1 MSLDPG
7 RRETDRKLRK
17 MEKHLRQVYT
27 EAHRDLTKKTEAFFK
42 EFAEADAKMAAQV
55 EAGEVSQRTYKRWR
69 KNQMTVGK
77 HWQAMKEE
85 TATQLHHVNETA
97 AKYVND
103 QLPELYALNYNA
115 SARDIQ
121 KGINAVRTGYSLELT
136 DARTVKKLATAGKKN
151 LLPYRKIDPR
161 KDIPWNMRKINN
173 AMLQGIIQ
181 GESIPKIAKRFEDV
195 GVANEESA
203 IRAARTMVTS
213 VENSARMES
222 ARDAEEMGVV
232 MGKVWMSVS
241 DNRTRP
247 WHAQAAEDYSDPIPL
262 DEPFIVDGEEMD
274 APGDTS
280 ASPHN
285 LYNCRC
291 SLGRKVLGF
300 KSILPEDKRGKIKV
314 TMK

>member
-7 RRETDRKLRK
+7 RRETDRQLRK

-27 EAHRDLTKKTEAFFK
+27 EAHRDLTKKTEEFFK
-42 EFAEADAKMAAQV
+42 QFAEEDAKKAAAVQ
-55 EAGEVSQRTYKRWR
+55 AGELSPKTYKRWR

-85 TATQLHHVNETA
+85 TATQLYHVNETA
-97 AKYVND
+97 ARYVND
-103 QLPELYALNYNA
+103 KLPDLYALNYNA

-121 KGINAVRTGYSLELT
+121 KGANAIRSGFSLELT
-136 DARTVKKLATAGKKN
+136 DARTVKNLATAGKKN
-151 LLPYRKIDPR
+151 LLPYKVIDPK

-181 GESIPKIAKRFEDV
+181 GESIPKIAKRFQDV

-222 ARDAEEMGVV
+222 ARDAEEMGIIL
-232 MGKVWMSVS
+232 GKVWLSVS
-241 DNRTRP
+241 DARTRP
-247 WHAQAAEDYSDPIPL
+247 WHAQAAEDYSEPIPL

-274 APGDTS
+274 APGDTN
-280 ASPHN
+280 ASGHN

-291 SLGRKVLGF
+291 SLGRRVLGF
-300 KSILPEDKRGKIKV
+300 KSILPEDKQGKIKV
-314 TMK
+314 TVK